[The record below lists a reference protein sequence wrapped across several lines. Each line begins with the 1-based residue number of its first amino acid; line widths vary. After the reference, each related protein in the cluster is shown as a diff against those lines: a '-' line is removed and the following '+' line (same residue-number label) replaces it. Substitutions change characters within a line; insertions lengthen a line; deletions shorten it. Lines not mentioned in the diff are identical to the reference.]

1 MTMQARSDEQ
11 LEHEQLEHELNRT
24 LSSPE
29 ARFGVR
35 MRKNLSAEG
44 LQDRVM
50 ETEAASLE
58 STFAHLRASAAVPQA
73 AAIILG
79 SRRKFIAGAG
89 KSAAYAA
96 LLNADLAATVPN
108 VYLIDGHAL
117 NPLDVLSDV
126 RSTDVL
132 ILFSLRRYRRE
143 TVTLG
148 RLFSEAG
155 GQLVVFTDSD
165 DAPLAPFATSLI
177 VLQTG
182 SASYADSPTSVAAVC
197 HLLSTLT
204 TASAKGARR
213 RLATRDELNHE
224 MNLYF
229 DHRNDEDAP

>member
-1 MTMQARSDEQ
+1 
-11 LEHEQLEHELNRT
+11 
-24 LSSPE
+24 
-29 ARFGVR
+29 
-35 MRKNLSAEG
+35 
-44 LQDRVM
+44 
-50 ETEAASLE
+50 
-58 STFAHLRASAAVPQA
+58 
-73 AAIILG
+73 
-79 SRRKFIAGAG
+79 
-89 KSAAYAA
+89 AA

-177 VLQTG
+177 LLQTG